1 MRPLLRVCG
10 ASPPHEDRK
19 RQGGSGNGTA
29 VLENRERVT
38 WPRENSA
45 ARSRESEGKT
55 GNSLSIIVKTE
66 RAPWTPERGS
76 LGGSLNHT
84 LRIDATAAGRERK
97 DSKTLLGEPCQ
108 PRGEGDVGLAEGQPW
123 EVVSLTTVGAGRI
136 GGRETTALQ
145 TPAAASS
152 HPGLSRSESSPC

>member
-29 VLENRERVT
+29 VLENREHVT

-45 ARSRESEGKT
+45 ARSRESEGKS

-97 DSKTLLGEPCQ
+97 DKTLLGEPCQ
-108 PRGEGDVGLAEGQPW
+108 PRGEGNVGLAEGQPW
-123 EVVSLTTVGAGRI
+123 EVVSLTTVRAGRI